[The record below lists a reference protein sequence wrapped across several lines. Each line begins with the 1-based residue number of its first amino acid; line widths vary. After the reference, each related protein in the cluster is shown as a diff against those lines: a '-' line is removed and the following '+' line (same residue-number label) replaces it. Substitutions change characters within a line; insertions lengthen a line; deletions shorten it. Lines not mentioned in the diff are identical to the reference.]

1 VRENIICMSH
11 SEEIILFFNRFW
23 LYIKLFVIMSITWRV
38 ELRTSLI
45 WNSHESYLI
54 SDVIKCYSA
63 GLAAF
68 LLIWTP
74 RVHTLVFEKYNTMRD
89 DDDAENNANEED

>member
-1 VRENIICMSH
+1 MS
-11 SEEIILFFNRFW
+11 LFIKFSLSNRFW
-23 LYIKLFVIMSITWRV
+23 LYIKLFAIISVTWFV
-38 ELRTSLI
+38 EMRSGMM
-45 WNSHESYLI
+45 WNSHESFLI

-68 LLIWTP
+68 ILIWTP

-89 DDDAENNANEED
+89 DDAENNE